1 MPNWCYNSVIFSG
14 DKENLNALAEAIKD
28 AEQKET
34 SEKKAQKI
42 HSLDEVKEGYFFDI
56 YFERREDCV
65 TFQYETRWSPNI
77 EDVAELCKEY
87 KVSAEHEY
95 SECGMQLYGT
105 VYYNESGEYTE
116 EQVHQEFLD
125 LIEYDDESG
134 MYVYNGQQ
142 WESEDDL
149 IEEEYP
155 IWKEKNL

>member
-1 MPNWCYNSVIFSG
+1 MPNWCSNYVIFSG
-14 DKENLNALAEAIKD
+14 DKDNINALAEAIKD

-65 TFQYETRWSPNI
+65 ILQYETRWSPNI
-77 EDVAELCKEY
+77 DDVAELCKEY

-95 SECGMQLYGT
+95 SEPGMQVYGT
-105 VYYNESGEYTE
+105 VAYEKSGEYTE

-134 MYVYNGQQ
+134 MYVYEGEI
-142 WESEDDL
+142 WDSENDL
-149 IEEEYP
+149 IETEYP